1 MNPFILILA
10 ILRRH
15 RLITLLFV
23 AIVALSVALGVGV
36 LHQEKALR
44 QGSTTAADKFDLI
57 VGAPGSHTDLLLSAV
72 YLQPRQVEL
81 IDGKLLTEIAANPE
95 VQFVAP
101 LAFGDNHKGQPVVGS
116 TAEFVTYLSDGKL
129 EGRAFERITEAVA
142 GVDVDLGIG
151 DRFTPSHGH
160 GEITPEAAEAA
171 DHSAMEIE
179 IVGRLPRTGTPWD
192 SAIISSVES
201 VWAIH
206 DLPTGHDPAGPR
218 AEAVGPPYDGDF
230 LPGIPAAIVK
240 PITFGAAYGLRS
252 EYRTAATTAFFPA
265 EVLLQL
271 YGLMGDVRLIM
282 SLLTLVT
289 QVLVLLGILAGILAL
304 MQLFR
309 PQFVVLRAMGAP
321 RLYLLAVM
329 WGYSA
334 ALVLIGSAIGLGL
347 GWGISA
353 GLAQWL
359 TDKTGIALG
368 SGLGGQE
375 VLAALRVVVAGG
387 LLALVPAG
395 LLYRQPI
402 LEQHQR

>member
-1 MNPFILILA
+1 MNPFILIFA

-36 LHQEKALR
+36 LNQEKALR

-57 VGAPGSHTDLLLSAV
+57 IGAPGSHADLLLSAV
-72 YLQPRQVEL
+72 YLQPKQVEL
-81 IDGKLLTEIAANPE
+81 IDGKILTEIAANPE

-101 LAFGDNHKGQPVVGS
+101 LAFGDNYEGQPIVGS
-116 TAEFVTYLSDGKL
+116 TPSFVTYLSDGNL

-142 GVDVDLGIG
+142 GANASLGIG
-151 DRFTPSHGH
+151 DRFEPSHGH
-160 GEITPEAAEAA
+160 GEITEEAAEAA
-171 DHSAMEIE
+171 DHQAMEME
-179 IVGRLPRTGTPWD
+179 IVGRLPATGTPWD

-206 DLPTGHDPAGPR
+206 DLPTGHDPSGPR
-218 AEAVGPPYDGDF
+218 AEAVGEPFDAAF

-240 PITFGAAYGLRS
+240 PTSFGAAYGLRS
-252 EYRTAATTAFFPA
+252 DYRTAATTAFFPA

-282 SLLTLVT
+282 SFLTLAT

-309 PQFVVLRAMGAP
+309 QQFFVLRAMGAP

-334 ALVLIGSAIGLGL
+334 ALVVVGSAIGLGL
-347 GWGISA
+347 GWAVSMGVA
-353 GLAQWL
+353 TWL
-359 TDKTGIALG
+359 TEKTGIAMVVALG
-368 SGLGGQE
+368 WAELWSAVKV
-375 VLAALRVVVAGG
+375 VLAGW